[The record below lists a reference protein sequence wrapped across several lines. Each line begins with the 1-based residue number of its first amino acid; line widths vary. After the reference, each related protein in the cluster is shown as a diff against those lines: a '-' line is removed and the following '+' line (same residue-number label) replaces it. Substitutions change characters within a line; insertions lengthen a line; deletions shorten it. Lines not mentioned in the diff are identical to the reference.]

1 MGKQS
6 CLKFASS
13 AFSTQYI
20 LYSVYTRY
28 REMYVTEKS
37 GERKKMAYL
46 EEAKSDSNASY
57 HSEII
62 LNFICDT

>member
-1 MGKQS
+1 MGKKS

-28 REMYVTEKS
+28 REMYVTEK
-37 GERKKMAYL
+37 RKKMAYL